1 MTNAFESLTCELEQ
15 DRSLDEPNRVRQ
27 RIDALDRLETYFL
40 YRHERAHDIE
50 SPTDAR
56 LHDRATAVCTR
67 LEAINSKFYQAI
79 RSEIRQRIAPN
90 WLLERVIDCSRDG
103 SGGRLAHEDSYDYL
117 DVAVSGILQF
127 DEPAAEVTERTSEMV
142 FYQPTPARH
151 VFDLIGRAALTERDV
166 LVDLGSGLGHV
177 PLLTSICTNARS
189 IGIEREAAYVD
200 CARQC
205 ALALSLSNATFLQQD
220 ARDADFSCGTVF
232 YLYTPFTGAILRAV
246 LDALK
251 REAAARPI
259 RVGTY
264 GPCTRIIAEEP
275 WLEVVGKL
283 QAGRAALFRSL

>member
-1 MTNAFESLTCELEQ
+1 VTTAALEALTREIEQ
-15 DRSLDEPNRVRQ
+15 DRSLDEPERLRQ
-27 RIDALDRLETYFL
+27 RIDALDRLEVYFL
-40 YRHERAHDIE
+40 DRQDQTRDTE

-56 LHDRATAVCTR
+56 LHDRATAVCVR

-79 RSEIRQRIAPN
+79 RSEIRQGRAPK
-90 WLLERVIDCSRDG
+90 WLLEQVIDCSRDG
-103 SGGRLAHEDSYDYL
+103 GGSRAHENRYDYL

-127 DEPAAEVTERTSEMV
+127 DEPVAEVTERTAEMV

-205 ALALSLSNATFLQQD
+205 ALALNLSNATFLQQD
-220 ARDADFSCGTVF
+220 ARDGEFSSGTVF

-246 LDALK
+246 LDSLR

-264 GPCTRIIAEEP
+264 GPCTRIVAEER
-275 WLEVVGKL
+275 WLEAVGML